1 MPKSILLCEC
11 GWKKILGE
19 DLVDSP
25 MALRNDTLSAK
36 KFRCPSCG
44 FAITPRPAGDPQSEL
59 DRRLREE
66 KIAEEN
72 RRWLEESK
80 RSTKEFMEKIKDGKE
95 DNAE

>member
-11 GWKKILGE
+11 GWKRILGE
-19 DLVDSP
+19 DLDDAPVE
-25 MALRNDTLSAK
+25 LGNDTMSAR

-44 FAITPRPAGDPQSEL
+44 FAITPRPAADPQSEL

-66 KIAEEN
+66 KMAEEN